1 MNDTEFFAF
10 IKKILENGSQTK
22 SVLSL
27 NQFKK
32 ILELQGAENK
42 YIESIDIAVNAIP
55 EAKELAKSSTSI
67 NANDLKIAQ
76 ERARVRKQ
84 REEMASHYSRCG

>member
-1 MNDTEFFAF
+1 MTESEFFAF
-10 IKKILENGSQTK
+10 IKRILENGSNEK
-22 SVLSL
+22 SRLSL
-27 NQFKK
+27 EQFKR

-55 EAKELAKSSTSI
+55 ESKELAKSRISI
-67 NANDLKIAQ
+67 NANDLKIAE